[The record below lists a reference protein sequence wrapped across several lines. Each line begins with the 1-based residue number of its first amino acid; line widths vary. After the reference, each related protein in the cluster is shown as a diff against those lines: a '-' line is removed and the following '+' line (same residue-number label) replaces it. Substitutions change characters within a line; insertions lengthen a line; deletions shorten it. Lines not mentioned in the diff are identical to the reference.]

1 MEEFWRPII
10 WTAATI
16 GGVVLFFVLLF
27 ALDAFI
33 ARRRRAKRNTALL
46 SEFEE
51 WKKKTDAAGGIES
64 ANYGLQLPDGEE
76 CFYATRAT
84 LREPRAVRTSRHSG
98 VGLRATRRIGV
109 FAGESRSESHD
120 EWRTISSGILYM
132 TNKRVIFAGDM
143 HNRAVKLADIL
154 SVYAFIDALDI
165 RSAKR
170 MKSMRFSNINGSIA
184 NQVLSL
190 LMSE

>member
-1 MEEFWRPII
+1 MGELWRPVI

-16 GGVVLFFVLLF
+16 GAVVLFIVFLV
-27 ALDAFI
+27 ALDFI
-33 ARRRRAKRNTALL
+33 AVRLRRRRRDTALL

-84 LREPRAVRTSRHSG
+84 LCEPRAVRVSRHGG

-109 FAGESRSESHD
+109 FEGESRSESHD
-120 EWRTISSGILYM
+120 EWRAISSGILYM

-143 HNRAVKLADIL
+143 HNRTVKLADIL
-154 SVYAFIDALDI
+154 SVSAFIDALDI
-165 RSAKR
+165 RTTKR